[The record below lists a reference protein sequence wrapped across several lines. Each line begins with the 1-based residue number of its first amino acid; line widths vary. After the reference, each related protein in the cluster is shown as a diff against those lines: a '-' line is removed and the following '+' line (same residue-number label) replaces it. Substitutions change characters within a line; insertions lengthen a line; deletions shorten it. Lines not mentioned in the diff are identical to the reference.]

1 MIKVIQ
7 VIVVG
12 ILIYLIVRLVRL
24 VMSYSAGF
32 KSNIDS
38 REKEKEKEKIR
49 QQFDNIEEAEFRDI
63 SNDDEGNIKEKDN
76 G

>member
-12 ILIYLIVRLVRL
+12 ILIFLIVRLVRL
-24 VMSYSAGF
+24 IMSYSAGI
-32 KSNIDS
+32 KSKIDS
-38 REKEKEKEKIR
+38 REKEKEKIR

-63 SNDDEGNIKEKDN
+63 SKDEEGNIKEKDN

>member
-12 ILIYLIVRLVRL
+12 ILIFLIVRLVRL
-24 VMSYSAGF
+24 IMNYSAGI
-32 KSNIDS
+32 KSKFDK
-38 REKEKEKEKIR
+38 REKEKDKIR
-49 QQFDNIEEAEFRDI
+49 EQFDNIEEAEFRDI
-63 SNDDEGNIKEKDN
+63 TKEEEGNIKEKDN